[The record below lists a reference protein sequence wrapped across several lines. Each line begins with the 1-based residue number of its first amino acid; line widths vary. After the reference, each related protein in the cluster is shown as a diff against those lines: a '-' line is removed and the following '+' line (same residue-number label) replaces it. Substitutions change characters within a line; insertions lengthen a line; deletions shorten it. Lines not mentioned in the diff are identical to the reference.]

1 MGTYKQDKWDEWMRA
16 ALSGDAEAYSS
27 LLSAITPW
35 LKAYFTRRLK
45 GADTDDLVQMTLL
58 SVHTKRHTFDP
69 AQPFMPWLC
78 AVARHKL
85 IDHVRKSQRH
95 TIVELDD
102 NFADDH
108 LEPSLAARDLAA
120 LMAHLPAQQAEVL
133 RLHKL
138 NELSVEEVSTLTGL
152 SPANVKVTVHRALN
166 RLKALIGK
174 GEGA

>member
-1 MGTYKQDKWDEWMRA
+1 MATYSQDKWDDWMRA
-16 ALSGDAEAYSS
+16 ALNGDAQAYAS
-27 LLSAITPW
+27 LLAAVSPW

-45 GADTDDLVQMTLL
+45 SADTDDLVQMTLL
-58 SVHTKRHTFDP
+58 SVHTKRHTYDP

-95 TIVELDD
+95 VMIELDD
-102 NFADDH
+102 NLADDH

-120 LMAHLPAQQAEVL
+120 LMKHLPPQQAEVL

-138 NELSVEEVSTLTGL
+138 NELSVEDVASLTGL
-152 SPANVKVTVHRALN
+152 SAANVKVTVHRALN
-166 RLKALIGK
+166 KLKVLIGK
-174 GEGA
+174 GGDS